1 LTQLQPKPTRK
12 RRTRT
17 TSKINKTKPTTQK
30 MEVVI
35 TEDTRENKLDTFSII
50 VLPFLYLEAF
60 VKLILQVK

>member
-1 LTQLQPKPTRK
+1 
-12 RRTRT
+12 
-17 TSKINKTKPTTQK
+17 

-50 VLPFLYLEAF
+50 ILPFLYLEAF